1 MTPEII
7 RDIREKVRAIADKR
21 QLLLRLSQ
29 RPDLEQFNLDFTQ
42 ALEEIDDLI
51 REFRQ
56 VFPDFAL
63 PEA

>member
-1 MTPEII
+1 MTS
-7 RDIREKVRAIADKR
+7 DNIREKVRAIADKR

-29 RPDLEQFNLDFTQ
+29 RPDLVEFNLDFTQ

-51 REFRQ
+51 SEFRQ
-56 VFPDFAL
+56 TFPDFAL

>member
-1 MTPEII
+1 MTS
-7 RDIREKVRAIADKR
+7 DSIREKVRAIADKR

-29 RPDLEQFNLDFTQ
+29 RPDLVEFNLDFTQ

-51 REFRQ
+51 SEFRQ
-56 VFPDFAL
+56 TFPDFAL

>member
-1 MTPEII
+1 MIS
-7 RDIREKVRAIADKR
+7 DNIREKVRAIADKR

-29 RPDLEQFNLDFTQ
+29 RPDLVEFNLDFTQ

-51 REFRQ
+51 SEFRQ
-56 VFPDFAL
+56 TFPDFAL